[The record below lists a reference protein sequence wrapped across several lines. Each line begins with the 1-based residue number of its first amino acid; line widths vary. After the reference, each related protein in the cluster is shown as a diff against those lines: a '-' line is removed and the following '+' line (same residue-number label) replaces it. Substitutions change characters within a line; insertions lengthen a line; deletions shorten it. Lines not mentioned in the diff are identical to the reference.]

1 MLANFSV
8 AYNFEGNYF
17 RWASIIIHIGKPK
30 KQQRNAT
37 EKQNEQE
44 QNATRVQYVLCIQC
58 GDVVS
63 R

>member
-44 QNATRVQYVLCIQC
+44 RNATRVHGYSMCCVYN
-58 GDVVS
+58 VVM
-63 R
+63 